1 MDIQSRLEL
10 IHALIRAYVPDKF
23 WSLID
28 ANSDRVSKA
37 DLSSFY
43 DLFGGSQR
51 LQNDTM
57 EYVRFPG
64 SFNKLGINLTIP
76 STVDGHIYKSLK
88 NEPFMY
94 KLEIFNLIQRRFES
108 QSPTFSIFR
117 STLAYYIRTKQDQFG
132 DSFELVNYREE
143 DFKKIGLMILQIGA
157 PKHDIKLPNK
167 TANEVLEHIKKIVP
181 ANEYD
186 PEYSTIFKRV
196 VENNKLFPIKKNA
209 DLYGKLLWEMKAVF
223 GVIEK
228 FIEDRKEWFT
238 PNERLK
244 KPKNEKPI
252 VRLFDGVGEKFVLGK
267 ELMRESGRV
276 GMDLLEFK
284 EELMQLPELGIVGFE
299 ELHEEI
305 GGIMKDIEFVL
316 VPIQRGVR
324 RAVPIPSFNGKY
336 CLLAS
341 DVFMS
346 FILDQI
352 SMEQI
357 FHGVSQDD
365 AAQILLEFEKY
376 ENVLSQC
383 CKGSI
388 LLDMDYIEP
397 IAKNVTNLLKN
408 YKKTGPSRKP
418 RMKTTSSKVTPKIM
432 EEHIVAA
439 GLHKAFPDILGRVS
453 CFENLNEM
461 SNGNVFNVLLLVEHI
476 QFVEVILNTKRI
488 QKFLHQHGICTQH
501 WMLCPYCT
509 GIDLESSDSETE
521 SSEAEN
527 QDGEIQQIRKKISNQ
542 QQKIL
547 RLEITILKQKRTIQK
562 LQRRVG
568 K

>member
-1 MDIQSRLEL
+1 
-10 IHALIRAYVPDKF
+10 
-23 WSLID
+23 
-28 ANSDRVSKA
+28 
-37 DLSSFY
+37 
-43 DLFGGSQR
+43 
-51 LQNDTM
+51 
-57 EYVRFPG
+57 
-64 SFNKLGINLTIP
+64 
-76 STVDGHIYKSLK
+76 
-88 NEPFMY
+88 
-94 KLEIFNLIQRRFES
+94 
-108 QSPTFSIFR
+108 
-117 STLAYYIRTKQDQFG
+117 
-132 DSFELVNYREE
+132 
-143 DFKKIGLMILQIGA
+143 
-157 PKHDIKLPNK
+157 
-167 TANEVLEHIKKIVP
+167 
-181 ANEYD
+181 
-186 PEYSTIFKRV
+186 
-196 VENNKLFPIKKNA
+196 
-209 DLYGKLLWEMKAVF
+209 
-223 GVIEK
+223 
-228 FIEDRKEWFT
+228 
-238 PNERLK
+238 
-244 KPKNEKPI
+244 
-252 VRLFDGVGEKFVLGK
+252 
-267 ELMRESGRV
+267 
-276 GMDLLEFK
+276 MDLLEFK

-365 AAQILLEFEKY
+365 AAEILLEFEKY

-408 YKKTGPSRKP
+408 
-418 RMKTTSSKVTPKIM
+418 KVTPKIM

-461 SNGNVFNVLLLVEHI
+461 SNGNVFNALLLLEHI

-488 QKFLHQHGICTQH
+488 PKFLHQHGICTQH
-501 WMLCPYCT
+501 WTLCPYCT

-527 QDGEIQQIRKKISNQ
+527 QDGEIQQMRKKISNQ

>member
-1 MDIQSRLEL
+1 
-10 IHALIRAYVPDKF
+10 
-23 WSLID
+23 
-28 ANSDRVSKA
+28 
-37 DLSSFY
+37 
-43 DLFGGSQR
+43 
-51 LQNDTM
+51 
-57 EYVRFPG
+57 
-64 SFNKLGINLTIP
+64 
-76 STVDGHIYKSLK
+76 
-88 NEPFMY
+88 
-94 KLEIFNLIQRRFES
+94 
-108 QSPTFSIFR
+108 
-117 STLAYYIRTKQDQFG
+117 
-132 DSFELVNYREE
+132 
-143 DFKKIGLMILQIGA
+143 
-157 PKHDIKLPNK
+157 
-167 TANEVLEHIKKIVP
+167 
-181 ANEYD
+181 
-186 PEYSTIFKRV
+186 
-196 VENNKLFPIKKNA
+196 
-209 DLYGKLLWEMKAVF
+209 MKAVF

-267 ELMRESGRV
+267 ELLRESERV

-305 GGIMKDIEFVL
+305 GGIMKDIE
-316 VPIQRGVR
+316 
-324 RAVPIPSFNGKY
+324 
-336 CLLAS
+336 
-341 DVFMS
+341 
-346 FILDQI
+346 
-352 SMEQI
+352 
-357 FHGVSQDD
+357 
-365 AAQILLEFEKY
+365 
-376 ENVLSQC
+376 
-383 CKGSI
+383 KGSI

-397 IAKNVTNLLKN
+397 IAKNVTNLLKK

-461 SNGNVFNVLLLVEHI
+461 SNGNVFNVLLLLEHI

-488 QKFLHQHGICTQH
+488 PKFLHQHEICTQH
-501 WMLCPYCT
+501 WTLCPYCT

-527 QDGEIQQIRKKISNQ
+527 QDGEIQQMRKKISNQ